1 MSSGEPTASKR
12 SQQVRK
18 VLIVELFFNLLVA
31 TAKAVFGL
39 LSGSLSITADAIH
52 SGVDASANVVGLFIL
67 HKADAPPDEKHPY
80 GHRKLE
86 VLAASIL
93 GASIAMVG
101 FGLAL
106 RSIEALLDGTESQ
119 APQLA
124 GIIVILGTLAVNL
137 FVASYESR
145 KAKELKSSYLEADA
159 AHTASDVLVTLAV
172 LISYVA
178 NYWDIQWADSVG
190 ALVIVIVLFRIA
202 WTVISQNLFVLLDQA
217 NLNDSEIKAI
227 AMAVPGVVDC
237 HRIRSRG
244 LPDQVLVDLHILAD
258 GEISLS
264 DAHDLAHQVEDKLR
278 ETYPELVDIMIH
290 MEPADDPHEDL

>member
-1 MSSGEPTASKR
+1 MSSGEPTANKR
-12 SQQVRK
+12 SRQVRK

-93 GASIAMVG
+93 GASIAVVG

-217 NLNDSEIKAI
+217 NLNDTEIKAI